1 MTGKEGEPK
10 KVINRS
16 VLVAASEVLAQFN
29 TEDNDSM
36 TMGEMRQRVFEKLPR
51 EDMLK
56 VRGYFNSP
64 SDYIVNEEI
73 GSVTEK

>member
-16 VLVAASEVLAQFN
+16 ILVAASEVLAQFN

-36 TMGEMRQRVFEKLPR
+36 TMGEMRQRVFEKLPS
-51 EDMLK
+51 EEMLK